1 MEHTYDFYKPDLT
14 SEYPIVDG
22 HYSIHCYTQALDK
35 CYQAYNVKCAK
46 QQKRLANGLTNG
58 QLTNG
63 HKEEPRGIDRF
74 ASIAFHVPT
83 CKVVQK
89 SYARLLYN
97 DYLMDKDHP
106 AFDNLPQAIRQ
117 IEYQASLTDKTVTKT
132 FMALTEEKY
141 KQKIFPGMLCPRNI
155 GNMYT
160 ASVYSSL
167 ASIISEIP
175 SDELVGRRV
184 GVFSYGSGLAAS
196 FFSIKVLGPVDHIA
210 KALRVRQ
217 LLDERI
223 KVSPEDHERVTR
235 LFRLNANLIDAQA
248 PRGDEGAWTGLYPSG
263 EH

>member
-1 MEHTYDFYKPDLT
+1 MEHTYDFYKADLS

-22 HYSIHCYTQALDK
+22 HYSINCYTQALDK

-46 QQKRLANGLTNG
+46 KQKHLTNGLTNG
-58 QLTNG
+58 FTNG

-97 DYLMDKDHP
+97 DYLTDKDHP
-106 AFDNLPQAIRQ
+106 AFHNLPQSIRE
-117 IEYQASLTDKTVTKT
+117 IDYHASLTDKTVEKT

-141 KQKIFPGMLCPRNI
+141 KQSISPGLLCPRNI

-167 ASIISEIP
+167 ASIISEIS

-210 KALRVRQ
+210 KALRVRK

-223 KVSPEDHERVTR
+223 KVSPEDHERVM
-235 LFRLNANLIDAQA
+235 LLM
-248 PRGDEGAWTGLYPSG
+248 G
-263 EH
+263 